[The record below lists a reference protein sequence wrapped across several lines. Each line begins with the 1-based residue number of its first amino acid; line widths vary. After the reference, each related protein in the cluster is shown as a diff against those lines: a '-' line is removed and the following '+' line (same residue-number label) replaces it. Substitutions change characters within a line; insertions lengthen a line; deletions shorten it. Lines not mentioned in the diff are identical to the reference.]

1 MRDRIEGLLD
11 ASRRFQS
18 RRLNTLSRVLI
29 LAASVLIA
37 VSILFPFWHINL
49 QAPQYPEGLD
59 LWIFGHELVAGREG
73 QDLEE
78 INVLNHY
85 IGMAP
90 ILEADFVEMTVI
102 PFALGFFV
110 LFGLRAVV
118 FGIMRN
124 LVDHVVLFLYFAVF
138 SIANFAYRLYSYGH
152 DLDPRAPINP
162 EPFTPALIGTKQIA
176 NMTQTSLPHV
186 GSFLLVAAFL
196 ALVLAVFWSRREPPH
211 YGAIPG
217 DPVGSPA

>member
-18 RRLNTLSRVLI
+18 KRLNTLSRVLV

-37 VSILFPFWHINL
+37 LSVLFPLWHIHL

-59 LWIFGHELVAGREG
+59 LWIFGHELAAGSEG

-85 IGMAP
+85 IGMAS
-90 ILEADFVEMTVI
+90 IREADFVEMTVI

-118 FGIMRN
+118 FGVMRN
-124 LVDHVVLFLYFAVF
+124 LVDYAVLFLYFALF

-152 DLDPRAPINP
+152 NLDPTAPINP

-176 NMTQTSLPHV
+176 NMTQTSLPDV
-186 GSFLLVAAFL
+186 GSFLLVGAFL
-196 ALVLAVFWSRREPPH
+196 ALALAIFWSRQEAP
-211 YGAIPG
+211 YYEAGA
-217 DPVGSPA
+217 GSGP